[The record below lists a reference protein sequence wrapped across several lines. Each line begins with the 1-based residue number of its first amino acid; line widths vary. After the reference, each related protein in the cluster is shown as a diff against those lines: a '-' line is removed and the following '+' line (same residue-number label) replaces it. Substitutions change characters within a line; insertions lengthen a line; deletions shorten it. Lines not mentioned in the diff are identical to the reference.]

1 MDGVSMIVLHVG
13 SCPVQFT
20 PPGVP
25 SLLQGT
31 RLTMLFT
38 SSTLISNKQHL
49 KLYLL
54 SAGRESSRLLKTALV
69 LEKCSEDLANALEA

>member
-38 SSTLISNKQHL
+38 SSTLISNK
-49 KLYLL
+49 
-54 SAGRESSRLLKTALV
+54 
-69 LEKCSEDLANALEA
+69 